1 MSILKKHRK
10 VMKEHLEKRLGKEIS
25 ELFLKEF
32 VVHHK
37 DKNKKN
43 NNLTNLKLM
52 TTKGHTSHHHAGR
65 RKVKPND

>member
-1 MSILKKHRK
+1 
-10 VMKEHLEKRLGKEIS
+10 MKEHLEKRLGKEIS

-52 TTKGHTSHHHAGR
+52 TTEGHTSHHHAGR